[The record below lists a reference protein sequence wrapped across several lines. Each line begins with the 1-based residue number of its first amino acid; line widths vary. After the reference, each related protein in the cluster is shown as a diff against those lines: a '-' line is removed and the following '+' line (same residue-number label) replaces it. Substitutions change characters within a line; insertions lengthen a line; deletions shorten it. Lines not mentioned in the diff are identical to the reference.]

1 MLDFRYKT
9 LLGVA
14 LPMMVSGFI
23 QAIVLITDASF
34 ISRYST
40 DAFDALGNGGLI
52 YITMYMMVV
61 GMSDGSQII
70 IARRIGENRID
81 AIGRIFGTTV
91 FTLLMIGT
99 MLFLVLHFLIPDWI
113 ISYSA
118 NKNIASLQGE
128 FLHIRS
134 FSLFFAVITL
144 SIQAML
150 IAKGKTMVV
159 LIAALIT
166 ASTNVILAYS
176 LIFGNFGLPRMGI
189 EGAALA
195 STLAEACSMT
205 FLIIYLYFSIERRE
219 YRLFSYFSF
228 QWKSFKELLK
238 VGSPLLIQGFVA
250 LATWTLFFT
259 WIEQKGQFD
268 LTVSQNIRAI
278 YFLAFVPIWGFAGTT
293 KTYISQYIG
302 SGQFDALPIIQRRIQ
317 LLTFGFLLISFHG
330 ALLYPE
336 ALIRM
341 INPAEIYVQ
350 KSAEILRLVSCS
362 ILLYGLISV
371 YFQTIHGS
379 GNTLISMLIEV
390 ISVVCYSVF
399 SYLFIKVFNWDI
411 YWIWTV
417 EYIYFSILGGLSLF
431 YLTFYNW
438 KKKVL

>member
-1 MLDFRYKT
+1 MLDFKYKT

-23 QAIVLITDASF
+23 QSIVLITDASF

-52 YITMYMMVV
+52 YITLYMMLV

-81 AIGRIFGTTV
+81 AIGRIFGTTI

-99 MLFLVLHFLIPDWI
+99 ILFLVLHFLIPDWI

-128 FLHIRS
+128 FLNIRS

-150 IAKGKTMVV
+150 IAKGKTVVV

-259 WIEQKGQFD
+259 WIEQKGHFD

-302 SGQFDALPIIQRRIQ
+302 SGQLDALPIIQRRIQ
-317 LLTFGFLLISFHG
+317 LLTFGFLLITFHG

-341 INPAEIYVQ
+341 INPAEIYIQ

-390 ISVVCYSVF
+390 ISVVCYSIF

>member
-1 MLDFRYKT
+1 MLDFKYKT

-23 QAIVLITDASF
+23 QSIVLITDASF

-52 YITMYMMVV
+52 YITLYMMLV

-99 MLFLVLHFLIPDWI
+99 ILFLVLHFLIPDWI

-128 FLHIRS
+128 FLNIRS

-150 IAKGKTMVV
+150 IAKGKTVVV

-259 WIEQKGQFD
+259 WIEQKGHFD

-317 LLTFGFLLISFHG
+317 LLTFGFLLITFHG

-341 INPAEIYVQ
+341 INPAEIYIQ

-379 GNTLISMLIEV
+379 GNTLISMLIEI
-390 ISVVCYSVF
+390 ISVVCYSIF

>member
-1 MLDFRYKT
+1 MLDFKYKT

-23 QAIVLITDASF
+23 QSIVLITDASF

-52 YITMYMMVV
+52 YITLYMMLV

-99 MLFLVLHFLIPDWI
+99 ILFLVLRFLIPDWI

-128 FLHIRS
+128 FLNIRS

-150 IAKGKTMVV
+150 IAKGKTVVV

-259 WIEQKGQFD
+259 WIEQKGHFD

-302 SGQFDALPIIQRRIQ
+302 SGQFDALPIIQYISWCPTLSRGLNSHDQSRR
-317 LLTFGFLLISFHG
+317 
-330 ALLYPE
+330 
-336 ALIRM
+336 
-341 INPAEIYVQ
+341 NIY
-350 KSAEILRLVSCS
+350 SEEC
-362 ILLYGLISV
+362 
-371 YFQTIHGS
+371 
-379 GNTLISMLIEV
+379 
-390 ISVVCYSVF
+390 
-399 SYLFIKVFNWDI
+399 WD
-411 YWIWTV
+411 T
-417 EYIYFSILGGLSLF
+417 
-431 YLTFYNW
+431 
-438 KKKVL
+438 

>member
-23 QAIVLITDASF
+23 QSIVLITDASF

-81 AIGRIFGTTV
+81 AIGRIFGTTF

-99 MLFLVLHFLIPDWI
+99 ILFLVLHFLIPDWI

-118 NKNIASLQGE
+118 NKNIALLQGE
-128 FLHIRS
+128 FLNIRS

-150 IAKGKTMVV
+150 IAKGKTVVV

-238 VGSPLLIQGFVA
+238 VGSPLMIQGFVA

-302 SGQFDALPIIQRRIQ
+302 SGHFEVLPIIQRRIQ

-341 INPAEIYVQ
+341 INPAEIYIH

-390 ISVVCYSVF
+390 TSVVCYSIF

>member
-23 QAIVLITDASF
+23 QSIVLITDASF

-40 DAFDALGNGGLI
+40 NAFDALGNGGLI
-52 YITMYMMVV
+52 YIALYMMLV

-81 AIGRIFGTTV
+81 AIGRIFGTTF

-99 MLFLVLHFLIPDWI
+99 ILFLVLHFLIPDWI

-128 FLHIRS
+128 FLNIRS

-150 IAKGKTMVV
+150 IAKGKTVVV
-159 LIAALIT
+159 LIAAFIT

-390 ISVVCYSVF
+390 ISVVCYSIF

>member
-1 MLDFRYKT
+1 MLDFKYKT

-23 QAIVLITDASF
+23 QSIVLITDASF

-52 YITMYMMVV
+52 YITLYMMLV

-99 MLFLVLHFLIPDWI
+99 ILFLVLHFLIPDWI

-118 NKNIASLQGE
+118 NKNIDSLQGE
-128 FLHIRS
+128 FLNIRS

-150 IAKGKTMVV
+150 IAKGKTVVV

-259 WIEQKGQFD
+259 WIEQKGHFD

-317 LLTFGFLLISFHG
+317 LLTFGFLLITFHG

-390 ISVVCYSVF
+390 ISVVCYSIF

>member
-1 MLDFRYKT
+1 MLDFKYKT

-23 QAIVLITDASF
+23 QSIVLITDASF

-52 YITMYMMVV
+52 YITLYMMLV

-81 AIGRIFGTTV
+81 AIGRIFGTTI

-99 MLFLVLHFLIPDWI
+99 ILFLVLHFLIPDWI

-128 FLHIRS
+128 FLNIRS

-150 IAKGKTMVV
+150 IAKGKTVVV

-195 STLAEACSMT
+195 STLADACSMT

-228 QWKSFKELLK
+228 QLKSFIELLK
-238 VGSPLLIQGFVA
+238 VGTPLLIQGFFA
-250 LATWTLFFT
+250 LATWTMFFT

-268 LTVSQNIRAI
+268 LTVSQNIRSI

-317 LLTFGFLLISFHG
+317 LLTFGFLLITFHG

-341 INPAEIYVQ
+341 INPEDMYIH

-362 ILLYGLISV
+362 ILLYGLVSV

-379 GNTLISMLIEV
+379 GNTLVSMSIEIV
-390 ISVVCYSVF
+390 SVGIYTIF
-399 SYLFIKVFNWDI
+399 SYLFIKVFQWDI